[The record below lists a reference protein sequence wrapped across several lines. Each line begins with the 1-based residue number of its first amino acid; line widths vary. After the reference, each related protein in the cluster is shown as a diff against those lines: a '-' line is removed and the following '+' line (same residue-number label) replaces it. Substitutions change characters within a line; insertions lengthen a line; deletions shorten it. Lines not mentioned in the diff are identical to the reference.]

1 MSVLFIATLILLII
15 GIIILIR
22 YDPKIDLISHGTGYT
37 VLLWYNQ
44 GKERTYIRLFSYEL

>member
-1 MSVLFIATLILLII
+1 MSILFIATLILLII

-22 YDPKIDLISHGTGYT
+22 YNPKIDLISHGTGYT
-37 VLLWYNQ
+37 VLLQYNQ

>member
-15 GIIILIR
+15 GIIILIK

>member
-15 GIIILIR
+15 GIIILIK

-44 GKERTYIRLFSYEL
+44 GRERTYIRLFSYEL

>member
-15 GIIILIR
+15 GINILIR

>member
-1 MSVLFIATLILLII
+1 MSILFIATLILLII

>member
-1 MSVLFIATLILLII
+1 MSILFIIILILLII
-15 GIIILIR
+15 GIIVLIR
-22 YDPKIDLISHGTGYT
+22 YDPKIDLIPHDTGYT

>member
-1 MSVLFIATLILLII
+1 MSVLFIIILILLII
-15 GIIILIR
+15 GIIVLIR
-22 YDPKIDLISHGTGYT
+22 YDPKIDLIPHGTGYT